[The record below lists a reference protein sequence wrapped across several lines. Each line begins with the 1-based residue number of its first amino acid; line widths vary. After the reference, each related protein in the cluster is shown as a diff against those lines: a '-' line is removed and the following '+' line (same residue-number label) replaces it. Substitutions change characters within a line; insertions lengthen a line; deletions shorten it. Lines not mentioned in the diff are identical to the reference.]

1 MIAATER
8 RLTPTFPYLKKG
20 TRTQKNRTSAQLAS
34 TNLMESKGNTRRQ
47 NTKSATQRLIIKA
60 AATLRTLGY
69 LHNAMIV
76 NKLPV
81 RPVIII
87 NIAITAANVLSGL
100 ENLDISTSII
110 VLSVLFSRRNNAKL
124 SIFTLFQVK
133 DLFDFDHVRG
143 RINSFY
149 ELSVM
154 AND

>member
-1 MIAATER
+1 M
-8 RLTPTFPYLKKG
+8 Y
-20 TRTQKNRTSAQLAS
+20 
-34 TNLMESKGNTRRQ
+34 
-47 NTKSATQRLIIKA
+47 LIIKA

-143 RINSFY
+143 LKQIIIKNEIF
-149 ELSVM
+149 L
-154 AND
+154 